1 MNCLEC
7 ISNYY
12 FEYETN
18 NCYITSYGNEN
29 PYYYSEEDNKF
40 HKCYFSCSRCSQ
52 SELDDMHHNCD
63 KSASDFYFEYNTNNC
78 YDDTI
83 LEEGYYFD
91 NFTIGDN
98 KEPTYKKCYELCKS
112 CYNIMIGN
120 NMNCK
125 KCINGFHI
133 LYGTNN
139 CFDET
144 LLEQGYYLMDDIF
157 FPCEKNCKTCSNSK
171 TIINILFY
179 LFVPPKKNIF
189 LISKI

>member
-1 MNCLEC
+1 
-7 ISNYY
+7 
-12 FEYETN
+12 
-18 NCYITSYGNEN
+18 
-29 PYYYSEEDNKF
+29 
-40 HKCYFSCSRCSQ
+40 
-52 SELDDMHHNCD
+52 
-63 KSASDFYFEYNTNNC
+63 
-78 YDDTI
+78 
-83 LEEGYYFD
+83 
-91 NFTIGDN
+91 
-98 KEPTYKKCYELCKS
+98 
-112 CYNIMIGN
+112 MIGN